1 MMMTDKTS
9 NTNKILGFLPNPFA
23 QRLQRAPLV
32 HVLQLH
38 GAIMPGSGGPSSGP
52 VLNIDALEDGIAAA
66 FKPASEPKSRL
77 QAVALSINCPG
88 GSPVQSSLIAA
99 RIRQLADQHDVPV
112 IAYVQDVAA
121 SGGYWLACAADE
133 IRVDASSIVGSI
145 GVISAGFGF
154 TGAMEKLGVERRL
167 HTAGANKSRLDSFSP
182 EKPEDVTW
190 LLSLQEKLHAQFKAF
205 VKARRH
211 SQLGDAD
218 EDKLMNG
225 EVWLGDEAV
234 SLGLADGV
242 AHLHSDLRAR
252 FGDNV
257 KIKKF
262 GQKKKGLL
270 SGLPFLNASEWT
282 HGVATA
288 LEARGLWSRF
298 GL

>member
-1 MMMTDKTS
+1 MMTDKTS
-9 NTNKILGFLPNPFA
+9 NTKKIFGFLPNPFA
-23 QRLQRAPLV
+23 RHMRRVPLV
-32 HVLQLH
+32 HVIRLH
-38 GAIMPGSGGPSSGP
+38 GAIMPGSGGPASGP
-52 VLNIDALEDGIAAA
+52 VLNIDALEEGIAAA
-66 FKPASEPKSRL
+66 FKPAGEGKGRL

-121 SGGYWLACAADE
+121 SGGYWLACAADD

-182 EKPEDVTW
+182 EKPEDVAW
-190 LLSLQEKLHAQFKAF
+190 LLSLQEKLHRQFKAF
-205 VKARRH
+205 VKTRRRA
-211 SQLGDAD
+211 QLGEAD
-218 EDKLMNG
+218 EDTLMNG

-234 SLGLADGV
+234 SLGLADGIG
-242 AHLHSDLRAR
+242 HLHSDLRAR
-252 FGDNV
+252 YGDKV

-270 SGLPFLNASEWT
+270 SNLPFLNAAEWT
-282 HGVATA
+282 HGMATA
-288 LEARGLWSRF
+288 LEARSLWSRF

>member
-1 MMMTDKTS
+1 MTEKTS
-9 NTNKILGFLPNPFA
+9 KPKKILGFLPNPFA
-23 QRLQRAPLV
+23 RRLRRAPLV

-38 GAIMPGSGGPSSGP
+38 GAIMPGSGGPTSGP

-66 FKPASEPKSRL
+66 FKPASEQKSRL

-121 SGGYWLACAADE
+121 SGGYWLACAADD

-182 EKPEDVTW
+182 QKPDDVAW
-190 LLSLQEKLHAQFKAF
+190 LLSLQEKLHVQFKAF

-211 SQLGDAD
+211 DQLGDAD
-218 EDKLMNG
+218 ENMLMNG

-242 AHLHSDLRAR
+242 AHLHSDLRMR
-252 FGDNV
+252 FGDDV

-270 SGLPFLNASEWT
+270 SSLPFFNAVEWT